1 MFGADVPFI
10 PLPGKEEG
18 QKGSGAGDRED
29 EKTGVTGVGL
39 TPPPRPAGV
48 QKPNWRRGVVPAA
61 DVIPGLLALM
71 TRWTWSL

>member
-39 TPPPRPAGV
+39 TPPRDQQGCRSQTGEGV
-48 QKPNWRRGVVPAA
+48 WSQP
-61 DVIPGLLALM
+61 LM
-71 TRWTWSL
+71 

>member
-39 TPPPRPAGV
+39 TPPETS
-48 QKPNWRRGVVPAA
+48 RGAEAKLEKGCGPS
-61 DVIPGLLALM
+61 
-71 TRWTWSL
+71 R